1 MYAHVLARL
10 GVIVL
15 KEGRTYLALDPAGD
29 AWAWPQGVYRDDTR
43 MLSRWCWK
51 VGPAQVLS
59 VQTRGEVLEQHT
71 AIVDEKRYQHVG
83 LERRLIVNDA
93 GFTDGWTLTNTGRE
107 RRTVELSLEVE
118 GEFRDLFAVWGDS
131 TADGDRTVH
140 SEETADTLGLARVAL
155 DGVRPTADIRF
166 ETDGARSEAAPRNWT
181 FDLEPGAR
189 GRVTAHVALS
199 NGVDDVKARPLPDY
213 AEWRASFDLQHEQ
226 IDRRRSISR
235 AVDDLRMLL
244 LPTAHGAYPA
254 AGLPWFSCVFGR
266 DALITAQMLLP
277 WRPELAASVLDHLAS
292 EQGKVV
298 DPFREEEPGKIL
310 HEMRRGELSRSGRIP
325 FGRYFG
331 SVDATAL
338 FIVAMGDYV
347 TATGD
352 MDRVSASRAAWEGA
366 VTWLEA
372 HRAETGDLVAFKPS
386 GSGLTIQSW
395 KDSADSMNHA
405 DGREAEA
412 PLAVAEV
419 QGYTFAAFQAAAGFY
434 RHLGEDERAAE
445 CETRARRLADEL
457 HARFWLED
465 LGTYAMAL
473 DRHGQPLRVLSSDP
487 GHLLWS
493 GVVPA
498 HAAPRLVE
506 TLMGPELWS
515 GWGLR
520 TLGRSEVRFNPVS
533 YHNGSVWPHDTALFA
548 GGLARYGFSE
558 EARTV
563 AEAMFDLAAHWPLNR
578 LPELISGFDRQE
590 DLGPIPYTHACQ
602 PQAWAA
608 AGLLYAARVSGLA

>member
-1 MYAHVLARL
+1 MYARVFAGV
-10 GVIVL
+10 GVIVV
-15 KEGRTYLALDPAGD
+15 KEGRAYLALDPSGEIAG
-29 AWAWPQGVYRDDTR
+29 WPHGVYRDDTR
-43 MLSRWCWK
+43 MLSRWCWTM
-51 VGPAQVLS
+51 GPAQVLS
-59 VQTRGEVLEQHT
+59 AQTRENVLEQHT

-83 LERRLIVNDA
+83 LVRRLTVTDG
-93 GFTDGWTLTNTGRE
+93 GFTDAWTLINTGRE

-131 TADGDRTVH
+131 AADGDRTVH
-140 SEETADTLGLARVAL
+140 GAETAGGLDLARVAS
-155 DGVRPTADIRF
+155 DGVRPTAEIRF
-166 ETDGARSEAAPRNWT
+166 QVEGAPVETSPRSWT
-181 FDLEPGAR
+181 FDLEPGAS
-189 GRVTAHVALS
+189 GGVTAQVALS
-199 NGVDDVKARPLPDY
+199 NGVSEPETPALPSY
-213 AEWRASFDLQHEQ
+213 AQWRASFDLRHAQ
-226 IDRRRSISR
+226 IDRQRSISR

-244 LPTAHGAYPA
+244 LPTPHGAYPA
-254 AGLPWFSCVFGR
+254 AGLPWFSCIFGR
-266 DALITAQMLLP
+266 DALITAQMLLA
-277 WRPELAASVLDHLAS
+277 WRPELAAAVLDQLAA

-338 FIVAMGDYV
+338 FVVALDDYAA
-347 TATGD
+347 ATGD
-352 MDRVSASRAAWEGA
+352 LDRIARTRPAWEAA

-419 QGYTFAAFQAAAGFY
+419 QGYTFAAYRAAAGFY
-434 RHLGEDERAAE
+434 RQLGEPDRAAE
-445 CETRARRLADEL
+445 CEARAGRLADEL

-473 DRHGQPLRVLSSDP
+473 DRHGEPLRVRSSDP

-493 GVVPA
+493 GVVPE

-548 GGLARYGFSE
+548 GGLARYGFAE

-563 AEAMFDLAAHWPLNR
+563 ADAMFDLAASQPLDR
-578 LPELISGFDRQE
+578 LPELISGFERQE
-590 DLGPIPYTHACQ
+590 GLAPVPYTHACR